1 MKTVLV
7 AIVIQAVS
15 LPATETEPAA
25 TATAILSTP
34 ITAEYDD
41 MAACAFGAKGIAVAV
56 GDRLIRLQ
64 FTCRPKGLAKLEVEK
79 PKEKQHQLE
88 KPKEVE
94 HGTRS

>member
-25 TATAILSTP
+25 TAVLSTP

-79 PKEKQHQLE
+79 PKEKQPQLE